1 MRELWEKP
9 LGTKSDEMVR
19 LLLGKL
25 TTARWY
31 LDAAASLRGAE
42 AESRLR
48 KARDVCAEIE
58 RSLVGAELDAH
69 DSSHIQLALTELRS
83 RLRPHEES

>member
-1 MRELWEKP
+1 LWEKR

-31 LDAAASLRGAE
+31 LDAAASLRGNE
-42 AESRLR
+42 AEDRLR
-48 KARDVCAEIE
+48 KARDVCDEIE
-58 RSLVGAELDAH
+58 RCLVGLELNAETD
-69 DSSHIQLALTELRS
+69 DRIQLALTELRS
-83 RLRPHEES
+83 RLRPTEEL